1 MNLKEGTSVPFL
13 LPAIQPSFHYSRSH
27 FSTKSGAVALL

>member
-1 MNLKEGTSVPFL
+1 MDLKEGTSVPFL

-27 FSTKSGAVALL
+27 FSAKSVTVVLL